1 MNFTD
6 EFAAMN
12 FKVFILRYNI
22 KSRGSTLECSKIEG
36 RGSNDVFS
44 ADFRQL
50 VLSGHEELS
59 DDPGIQKY

>member
-1 MNFTD
+1 MD
-6 EFAAMN
+6 GEA
-12 FKVFILRYNI
+12 
-22 KSRGSTLECSKIEG
+22 
-36 RGSNDVFS
+36 NDVFS